1 MANPFQANNEA
12 WSVRLRFLIQNP
24 VSTRH
29 TCAQILSKTF
39 KSTQSQTH
47 SHTCISSHTHIT
59 SHTHHFTHTHTHHL
73 THTHIT
79 SHTYISSQTHTYTHS
94 QFLGVPPSEATF
106 KLVRKAYLKKALRM
120 HPDKD
125 ASAGATERFK
135 ALGEAYALALTKL
148 SSSR

>member
-59 SHTHHFTHTHTHHL
+59 SHT
-73 THTHIT
+73 
-79 SHTYISSQTHTYTHS
+79 YISFQTHTYTHS